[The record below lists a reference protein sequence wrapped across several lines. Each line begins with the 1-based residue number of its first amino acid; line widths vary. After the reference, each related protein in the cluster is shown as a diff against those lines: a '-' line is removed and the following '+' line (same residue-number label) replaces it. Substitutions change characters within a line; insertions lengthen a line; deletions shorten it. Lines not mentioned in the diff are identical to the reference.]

1 MCFVFKHLQGQ
12 VPEQGTDRR
21 LARTARG
28 DADFLLLLPASLGH
42 TLSCLK
48 GGKLW
53 LRSVICIQQGV
64 FDLKFSISHGCT
76 VSDKFTKYP
85 WFIKL
90 SNIFWCSRL
99 TFSDKRQWKNYSV
112 TVIRAFS
119 SALSLPTSLFYGI
132 YLNFVHSCKA

>member
-99 TFSDKRQWKNYSV
+99 TFSDKRQF
-112 TVIRAFS
+112 FS
-119 SALSLPTSLFYGI
+119 EKLLS
-132 YLNFVHSCKA
+132 HSNQGLLQCSESPNIPFLWNIS

>member
-12 VPEQGTDRR
+12 VPEQGADRQ

-28 DADFLLLLPASLGH
+28 DADFLLLLPASLSH

-53 LRSVICIQQGV
+53 LRSVICIQQGM
-64 FDLKFSISHGCT
+64 FDLKFSISQGCA

-90 SNIFWCSRL
+90 SNIFWCSKL
-99 TFSDKRQWKNYSV
+99 TFSDKK
-112 TVIRAFS
+112 TVEKL
-119 SALSLPTSLFYGI
+119 LS
-132 YLNFVHSCKA
+132 HSKQGLLRRSESPNIPLLWNIS